1 LLTTEENGQLP
12 STSLRTSMERPQKS
26 TSSEDDTN
34 GAISQ
39 IDEKIAAIGNEQ
51 QEVLPYWGG
60 HILISAYQGILVHFH
75 TSFKQAS

>member
-1 LLTTEENGQLP
+1 
-12 STSLRTSMERPQKS
+12 MERPQKS

-51 QEVLPYWGG
+51 QER
-60 HILISAYQGILVHFH
+60 SKDKHFE
-75 TSFKQAS
+75 SDFQLEDFGEMIQNMEKKKG